1 MQVLAG
7 EKLGPPMSTKWTF
20 IMALSNPQGIYMV
33 S

>member
-7 EKLGPPMSTKWTF
+7 EKLGPPISTKWTF
-20 IMALSNPQGIYMV
+20 IMVLSNSQGIYMI